1 MRNVDTY
8 ELDKLKVELCT
19 SINETY
25 LQIHYENN
33 LLTKIP
39 LGTDTL
45 ITNQFDK
52 FNGWLLEECAPITPY
67 EGRWLYYI
75 LEPLYNDLIKNDIP
89 TYIEKRVSIEGEE
102 YLEIKLP
109 NADVLTTWFIKN
121 LGNKL
126 QFKNMVL
133 SKEYELKDLRLDRF
147 KEEK

>member
-52 FNGWLLEECAPITPY
+52 FNSWLLEECAPITPY
-67 EGRWLYYI
+67 GGRWLYHI
-75 LEPLYNDLIKNDIP
+75 LEPLYDDLIKNNIP
-89 TYIEKRVSIEGEE
+89 TYVEKRKTSTGEE

-109 NADVLTTWFIKN
+109 NGDVLTAWYISSLN
-121 LGNKL
+121 EKL
-126 QFKNMVL
+126 TFKNMML
-133 SKEYELKDLRLDRF
+133 TTDYELKDLKLDTF